1 MNTIEKRNHALLYGA
16 VAFLSAVFTVLSV
29 IIFWPQDAPENIREL
44 TIESGVSL
52 TQLAHQMKED
62 KLISNAS
69 MFLSAVKIMGKS
81 RNIPVGTFTLK
92 NASNNYF
99 VIQQLFYS
107 SPILKKITFIEG
119 WNFNHFME
127 HISNELSIPSQEIDA
142 LCKNTEFLLSYGI
155 TGGIIEGYLFPDTY
169 FFSENSSA
177 KNVIGT
183 LLKEGERFWT
193 PSKLLRA
200 KKLGFTKH
208 EIITLAS
215 IIEGEAVHNEERAII
230 SAVYHNRLKKNMKLQ
245 ADPTIQFILDDKPRR
260 LLNKDLKVDSPYNT
274 YLYHGL
280 PPGPI
285 NSPGEKSIIAAL
297 YPEKNDYLFF
307 VATGNGYHSFSKNE
321 RQHNIAKQKLQKL
334 RKALKRNKN
343 I

>member
-1 MNTIEKRNHALLYGA
+1 
-16 VAFLSAVFTVLSV
+16 
-29 IIFWPQDAPENIREL
+29 
-44 TIESGVSL
+44 
-52 TQLAHQMKED
+52 
-62 KLISNAS
+62 
-69 MFLSAVKIMGKS
+69 
-81 RNIPVGTFTLK
+81 
-92 NASNNYF
+92 
-99 VIQQLFYS
+99 
-107 SPILKKITFIEG
+107 
-119 WNFNHFME
+119 ME